1 MLYRKEVSRIL
12 FYRNENG
19 RMPVKDA
26 LEELSAPDQAKAAAH
41 LSLLEEYGHTL
52 REPHVKTLKDGLKE
66 LRFKIPAGPYR
77 IFFFFH
83 VGDTVVLLHTLQKK
97 TQETPKQDLKLAL
110 KRMKDWE
117 GTHGG

>member
-1 MLYRKEVSRIL
+1 MLYRERVAHVI

-19 RMPVKDA
+19 KMPVKEA
-26 LEELSAPDQAKAAAH
+26 LEDLSAPDQAKAAAH

-52 REPHVKTLKDGLKE
+52 REPHVKTLKEGLKE
-66 LRFKIPAGPYR
+66 LRFKIAAGQYR

-83 VGDTVVLLHTLQKK
+83 VGDTAVLLHTLQKK

-110 KRMKDWE
+110 KRMNEWQ
-117 GTHGG
+117 GAHGG